1 MEVIIQVNG
10 QPVAVEVTVEVYEY
24 LIQAEHKDENLLH
37 EQRRHWDGR
46 GFDEYIVFAEGRSYY
61 SISPEQW
68 VCREETMQEIHAA
81 LMCCT
86 ENQRRRFLL
95 HAIEKMSYS
104 EIGHVCGCSKVSVY
118 ESIRMVRKK
127 VKEILTN
134 HPNDLPFSG

>member
-1 MEVIIQVNG
+1 MEIIIRINDE
-10 QPVAVEVTVEVYEY
+10 PVMVEVTMEVYEY
-24 LIQAEHKDENLLH
+24 LDRADREEENLAH

-46 GFDEYIVFAEGRSYY
+46 GFDEYIAFTEGRSYC
-61 SISPEQW
+61 SVSPEQW

-95 HAIEKMSYS
+95 HAIEKMSYA

-134 HPNDLPFSG
+134 HPNDSPFSG